1 MKFKSLAQRIT
12 IYTIVVMII
21 SSVLGFVLTNI
32 YYHIDLKNK
41 NDQKVM
47 QTLKKVQKYIDD
59 DEGVSLDTYL
69 NHVSDLHYQAI
80 LYDEK
85 QKATYYGDSF
95 RKFNLDKGEVT
106 KVLDGK
112 DYHGIK
118 QRPFN
123 IFITGFFDNETRN
136 TVGLKINHNGEHY
149 STLR

>member
-95 RKFNLDKGEVT
+95 RKIGRAHV
-106 KVLDGK
+106 
-112 DYHGIK
+112 
-118 QRPFN
+118 
-123 IFITGFFDNETRN
+123 
-136 TVGLKINHNGEHY
+136 
-149 STLR
+149 